1 MVMGRTVTIAS
12 RLVGMTA
19 DLGYPIL
26 VGEGLAA
33 QTGAASL
40 QSLGTFMLEGI
51 RVPHH
56 VYAYPLFAAPR
67 LDTDPRAGLHAADAE
82 EAVAP
87 FTITHAPGTPYPPA
101 PGSSLH

>member
-33 QTGAASL
+33 QTGATGL
-40 QSLGTFMLEGI
+40 QSLGTFMLDGM

-56 VYAYPLFAAPR
+56 LYAYPLFAAPR
-67 LDTDPRAGLHAADAE
+67 LDPTPEVLAQAYPTATGTRS
-82 EAVAP
+82 P
-87 FTITHAPGTPYPPA
+87 YTH
-101 PGSSLH
+101 